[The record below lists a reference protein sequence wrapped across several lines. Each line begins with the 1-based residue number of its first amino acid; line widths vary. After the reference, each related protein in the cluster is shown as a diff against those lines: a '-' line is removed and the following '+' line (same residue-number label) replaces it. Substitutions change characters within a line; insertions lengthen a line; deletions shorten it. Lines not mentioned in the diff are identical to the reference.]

1 MRKFTLYS
9 FIITLAVLISPFELS
24 AQKTDSSI
32 GMYSPYTFYGVGS
45 LGYTAGTASDGM
57 GGASVAFRS
66 FKRSNLVN
74 PAAFSAV
81 GQRSFLFEMGLAG
94 LNMYSKQRIG
104 GQDRTTSNNMFNLGN
119 VSVLLPITKGLG
131 LGINVLPYSSVG
143 YYTTRYEDSDDV
155 IADIGAVQYVYSGEG
170 GITQFKI
177 GAGWEPFKGFSV
189 GAEMIYLR
197 GNIDRTY
204 NMNIIPYTGS
214 GTYNGVSASQNDKV
228 SRILGNFGVQYG
240 FNIGSKNRLT
250 LGAAYRLGGQ
260 LNADVTDYIPSG
272 NIYGDTVRMDS
283 YISDVRLPA
292 VISAGL
298 YYQRPTFGIGFDYQY
313 QNWADGNSYDAV
325 NKVGYVNTSSYRLG
339 AEYTPDRG
347 SVRSFFKR
355 VTYRAGVRY
364 GDYYLSFD
372 GHRLSE
378 RSVSIGFEIPF
389 MMNTVSNV
397 NVAFEL
403 GKRGNA
409 STLNRGLVLE
419 RFFRVNVGI
428 TLFGG
433 DYDYW
438 FVKYKY
444 D

>member
-9 FIITLAVLISPFELS
+9 SIITLVVLFFPSVLS
-24 AQKTDSSI
+24 AQKTESSL
-32 GMYSPYTFYGVGS
+32 GMYSPYTFYGVGA
-45 LGYTAGTASDGM
+45 LNYTAGTALDGM

-66 FKRSNLVN
+66 FKRTNLVN
-74 PAAFSAV
+74 PAGFSAV
-81 GQRSFLFEMGLAG
+81 GRRSFLFEMGLTG
-94 LNMYSKQRIG
+94 LNMYGKQRID

-119 VSVLLPITKGLG
+119 VSVMLPLAKGLG

-143 YYTTRYEDSDDV
+143 YYTTRYEDNSDV
-155 IADIGAVQYVYSGEG
+155 IADIGAVQYVYTGEG

-177 GAGWEPFKGFSV
+177 GAGWEVFKGFSI

-204 NMNIIPYTGS
+204 DMNIIPYTGS
-214 GTYNGVSASQNDKV
+214 GTYNGIFASQNDKV
-228 SRILGNFGVQYG
+228 SRIMGNFGLQYG
-240 FNIGSKNRLT
+240 FDIGRKNRLT
-250 LGAAYRLGGQ
+250 LGATYRLGGR

-283 YISDVRLPA
+283 YISDVRLPSE
-292 VISAGL
+292 ISVGVF
-298 YYQRPTFGIGFDYQY
+298 YQRPTFGIGFDYQY
-313 QNWADGNSYDAV
+313 QNWADGNAFDAV

-355 VTYRAGVRY
+355 VTYRAGIKY

-372 GHRLSE
+372 GHKLSE

-397 NVAFEL
+397 NIAFEL